1 MHEQTVPVEIVPRF
15 LLLPPER
22 IRQLVTEGVLERAKD
37 KRGQTLRGR
46 FNLVQAVN
54 RYISYLRSKV
64 VGSGAGGESDY
75 VVAKTGARSLLSG
88 RVRLRSCVPRA
99 RLLRPRARK
108 PTESALH
115 ALGSFMRKYFLS
127 SL

>member
-1 MHEQTVPVEIVPRF
+1 MHEQTVPIEIVARF
-15 LLLPPER
+15 LLLTPQR
-22 IRQLVTEGVLERAKD
+22 IRQLVTEGVLEWAKD
-37 KRGQTLRGR
+37 KRGQTLHGR

-88 RVRLRSCVPRA
+88 RVRLRSCVP
-99 RLLRPRARK
+99 
-108 PTESALH
+108 
-115 ALGSFMRKYFLS
+115 
-127 SL
+127 